1 MLTCCVCDK
10 YRHKHKIR
18 NERRK
23 EMEKI
28 YIEATAAQ
36 NK

>member
-1 MLTCCVCDK
+1 MLTSCVCDK

-23 EMEKI
+23 RWKK